1 MQRDLACEELWAQSL
16 ARSRA
21 RRQAAAA
28 AAGVRL
34 PARSL
39 SVAALVAVSGGTVAG
54 VTVLQAGSAE
64 QAVAAVVKSRGS
76 DVRELQQKLGVGADG
91 VFGLSRSARSSAG
104 SAPTG
109 SSPTASRARTRA
121 PPWGSAPVRCSSAS
135 REARGAPRSVRA
147 GTPPRRRRA
156 RVERRIGVP
165 ADGVFGP
172 ATESALKRWQAS
184 HGLVADGVAG
194 PNTRAKMGL
203 GAGPVL
209 KRGGSRGGG
218 GGSGSATVDAVIA
231 AANQIASYPYKYG
244 GGHGSFHDSGYDCSG
259 SVSYALHGGGLL
271 RSPLDS
277 GDFMRYGAPG
287 RGRYITIYANPG
299 HVYMVVNGRRYD
311 TSARFGR
318 AARAGPT
325 RCAPRTATSSGTRAA
340 SRARCQ
346 TRLAARLHPGA
357 ALAQLQRGQREQHRR
372 EDGRPSDAA
381 VDERMWPCSTA
392 IVVIATTSGSC
403 VAEKSARAER
413 SRRSISR

>member
-21 RRQAAAA
+21 RREAAAA

-54 VTVLQAGSAE
+54 VTVLHAGSAE

-91 VFGLSRSARSSAG
+91 VFGPVTERALKRWQRAHGLVADGIAG
-104 SAPTG
+104 PN
-109 SSPTASRARTRA
+109 TRA
-121 PPWGSAPVRCSSAS
+121 AMGLGAGPVLKRKSGGARRAS
-135 REARGAPRSVRA
+135 HRSRGHTRRAGGVRA
-147 GTPPRRRRA
+147 LQ
-156 RVERRIGVP
+156 RRIGVP

-218 GGSGSATVDAVIA
+218 GGSGSATVDAVIR

-311 TSARFGR
+311 TSARFETGGSR
-318 AARAGPT
+318 WTNTMRSSNGYVV
-325 RCAPRTATSSGTRAA
+325 RHPRG
-340 SRARCQ
+340 
-346 TRLAARLHPGA
+346 L
-357 ALAQLQRGQREQHRR
+357 
-372 EDGRPSDAA
+372 
-381 VDERMWPCSTA
+381 
-392 IVVIATTSGSC
+392 
-403 VAEKSARAER
+403 
-413 SRRSISR
+413 